1 MTAIQNSS
9 LPTHIAIIMDGNG
22 RWASGRKLPKKMGH
36 KKGAATAKQVAL
48 DCKDLGVKYLT
59 LYAFSSENWQRPQ
72 DEVEDLMNLLREYL
86 KNDAKELIKHNVR
99 LKFIGNIEALDD
111 DLQEAIKKAEEE
123 SKHHQFTLV
132 LAISYGGRDEIR
144 NAAMKFAL
152 DVQNDNV
159 PLLSENFDKYL
170 YTADIPD
177 PDLFIRTSG
186 EHRVSNF
193 LLWQIAYSELYF
205 TNVLWPDFDKA
216 ELIKAIESFSLRDRR
231 YGR

>member
-1 MTAIQNSS
+1 MTAIKNSS

-22 RWASGRKLPKKMGH
+22 RWAAGRKLPKKMGH
-36 KKGAATAKQVAL
+36 KKGAATAKQIAL
-48 DCKDLGVKYLT
+48 DCKDLGVQYLT

-72 DEVEDLMNLLREYL
+72 GEIEDLMNLLREYL

-99 LKFIGNIEALDD
+99 LKFIGNIAALDD

-123 SKHHQFTLV
+123 SKHHQFTLI

-159 PLLSENFDKYL
+159 PLSSENFDKYL

-186 EHRVSNF
+186 ERRISNF

-205 TNVLWPDFDKA
+205 TNVLWPDFDKT